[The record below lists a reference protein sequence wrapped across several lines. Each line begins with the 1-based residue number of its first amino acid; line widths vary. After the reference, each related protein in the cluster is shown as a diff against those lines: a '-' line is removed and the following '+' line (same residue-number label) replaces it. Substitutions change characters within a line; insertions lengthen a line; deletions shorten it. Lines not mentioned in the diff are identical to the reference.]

1 MPGAALVLVFQWV
14 SLLGS
19 LLVAGK
25 LFHTGL
31 YRRYRVF
38 FAYFI
43 FRAAMAAL
51 PLVVSVGSPR
61 YFFVWIFTAPI
72 NLMFYVW
79 VVLELCALVLAR
91 HQGLYTLGKW
101 AMYAGMAISVTLS
114 ILSLLA
120 SFKSAPAQRSL
131 SLSKSIMQYFVA
143 ADRGVTFC
151 LAIFLILMLLLLS
164 RYPVPL
170 SRNVVLH
177 AAIYTV
183 FFFGHSLSDILADV
197 FGVHLFTVIDTCLTG
212 VSALCILAWLLFL
225 NVKGEEVRVNV
236 PRLTPENEKR
246 ILYHLDSL
254 NSTLLKVAHIET
266 TPK

>member
-1 MPGAALVLVFQWV
+1 
-14 SLLGS
+14 
-19 LLVAGK
+19 
-25 LFHTGL
+25 
-31 YRRYRVF
+31 
-38 FAYFI
+38 
-43 FRAAMAAL
+43 
-51 PLVVSVGSPR
+51 
-61 YFFVWIFTAPI
+61 
-72 NLMFYVW
+72 
-79 VVLELCALVLAR
+79 VVLELCGLVLTR
-91 HQGLYTLGKW
+91 HQGIFTLGKW

-120 SFKSAPAQRSL
+120 GFNAAPAQRSQ
-131 SLSKSIMQYFVA
+131 SLTNSIMKYFLA

-177 AAIYTV
+177 AAIYTF
-183 FFFGHSLSDILADV
+183 FFFGNSLSDILADV
-197 FGVHLFTVIDTCLTG
+197 FGVHLFTIIDTCLTG
-212 VSALCILAWLLFL
+212 ITALCILAWLLFL
-225 NVKGEEVRVNV
+225 NLKGEEVRVHV